1 MITISNIQF
10 TNHQS
15 QAIDHINKLI
25 SLMAHDES
33 QRTTVLYL
41 KDARTQLIIAES
53 RYAHNKQ
60 LSQQQN
66 RAPEY

>member
-25 SLMAHDES
+25 DLMARDES

-53 RYAHNKQ
+53 RYAYNKQ
-60 LSQQQN
+60 VIQQQN
-66 RAPEY
+66 

>member
-10 TNHQS
+10 ANHQS

-25 SLMAHDES
+25 DLMSNDVS
-33 QRTTVLYL
+33 QYATVLYL

-53 RYAHNKQ
+53 RYAHNKRIT
-60 LSQQQN
+60 QQQN
-66 RAPEY
+66 RTREY

>member
-1 MITISNIQF
+1 MTDIFTISNIQF

-15 QAIDHINKLI
+15 QAIGHINKLI
-25 SLMAHDES
+25 SLMAHDPS

-53 RYAHNKQ
+53 RYAYNKQ
-60 LSQQQN
+60 QQLNQQN
-66 RAPEY
+66 